1 MISRTACFRSVVLI
15 CFLAIN
21 LVGQQREHPSAVSL
35 RVDPAYLELR
45 VGRAHKFSAEAQGLP
60 AAATVVWLLKEKRG
74 ASITDD
80 GVFTATK
87 PGVYHVVAIA
97 TVDGTVLKHATAKI
111 TVLQQY
117 GCCRQPSLKRP
128 SPTHN
133 SAFPAAASSGLH
145 PSRHGL
151 WEETCVLRRLKSG
164 P

>member
-15 CFLAIN
+15 CFLAIH

-74 ASITDD
+74 ASITPD

-87 PGVYHVVAIA
+87 PGVYQIVAVA

-111 TVLQQY
+111 NVLQQY
-117 GCCRQPSLKRP
+117 DVPATVAETIF
-128 SPTHN
+128 PTHN
-133 SAFPAAASSGLH
+133 SAFPAAAS
-145 PSRHGL
+145 
-151 WEETCVLRRLKSG
+151 
-164 P
+164 

>member
-15 CFLAIN
+15 CFLAIH

-97 TVDGTVLKHATAKI
+97 TVAGTVLKHATAKI

-117 GCCRQPSLKRP
+117 DVPATVAETIF
-128 SPTHN
+128 PTHN
-133 SAFPAAASSGLH
+133 SAFPAAAS
-145 PSRHGL
+145 
-151 WEETCVLRRLKSG
+151 
-164 P
+164 